1 MSRNRIVL
9 HAEDERGEV
18 IPNTEVV
25 IDAFSWGAS
34 IPFIRAFRAIVP
46 SASLKETK
54 EFWDAFRDAY
64 DTLVNNN
71 RLGMIDQIKECAV
84 YLTHE
89 EMVALATELQAKK
102 RAVMAKI
109 QEAEYASED

>member
-34 IPFIRAFRAIVP
+34 IPFIRAFRSIVP

-54 EFWDAFRDAY
+54 EFWDSFRNAY
-64 DTLVNNN
+64 DTLVSKN
-71 RLGMIDQIKECAV
+71 RLGMIEQIKECAV

-89 EMVALATELQAKK
+89 ELEVLSDQLQAKK
-102 RAVMAKI
+102 RAVMAQIKR
-109 QEAEYASED
+109 AEYDSDN